1 MCKLFRNTC
10 AGCLVLQLI
19 GRRQMAGDRQEAR
32 QVIGRSRSRSRSR
45 SRGRWWAVAGGRG
58 HKDFTGEMD
67 TDIVRLL

>member
-10 AGCLVLQLI
+10 AGCLALQLI
-19 GRRQMAGDRQEAR
+19 GRRQMAGDRQEAK
-32 QVIGRSRSRSRSR
+32 QVIGRRWSRSR

>member
-45 SRGRWWAVAGGRG
+45 WWTVAGGRG

>member
-10 AGCLVLQLI
+10 AGSLALQLI
-19 GRRQMAGDRQEAR
+19 GRRQMAGDRQEAK
-32 QVIGRSRSRSRSR
+32 QVIGRRSSSRSR
-45 SRGRWWAVAGGRG
+45 WWTVAGGGG